1 MDDRVRQVKT
11 LFSKELERR
20 CSEKYHKFPSNEKL
34 ARDLCLT
41 SRYRLKVSRE
51 TIRKWLKGDTFPDLD
66 CLLHLIEWLQLDMR
80 NIFLCTEDN
89 PDIPE
94 NLHTESDFSDQKD
107 ISENLNV
114 EQINLI
120 IKVLKSQ
127 ETSQRVETQKKSNS
141 NF

>member
-1 MDDRVRQVKT
+1 MPYQASQVKI
-11 LFSKELERR
+11 LFAKELQRR

-41 SRYRLKVSRE
+41 SKYRLKVSRE

-80 NIFLCTEDN
+80 NVFPCNKDN

-94 NLHTESDFSDQKD
+94 SLNTESNSLYSNDMPM
-107 ISENLNV
+107 NLDV
-114 EQINLI
+114 DQINLI
-120 IKVLKSQ
+120 IKALTVQVSAQ
-127 ETSQRVETQKKSNS
+127 TVEMKKSNS

>member
-1 MDDRVRQVKT
+1 MHYQVSQVKI
-11 LFSKELERR
+11 LFAKELQRR

-41 SRYRLKVSRE
+41 SKYHLKVSRE

-80 NIFLCTEDN
+80 NIFLCNKDSS
-89 PDIPE
+89 DIPE
-94 NLHTESDFSDQKD
+94 NFQIESNFLHSNDSPVQLDVD
-107 ISENLNV
+107 
-114 EQINLI
+114 QINLI
-120 IKVLKSQ
+120 IKALTVQVSAQ
-127 ETSQRVETQKKSNS
+127 TVEMKKSNG

>member
-1 MDDRVRQVKT
+1 MHHQVSKVKI
-11 LFSKELERR
+11 LFAKELQRR

-41 SRYRLKVSRE
+41 SKYHLKVSRE

-80 NIFLCTEDN
+80 NIFLCNKDN
-89 PDIPE
+89 PDIPG
-94 NLHTESDFSDQKD
+94 NLHTESDSLDSKN
-107 ISENLNV
+107 ITVELNV

-127 ETSQRVETQKKSNS
+127 ETSHIVEMQKI
-141 NF
+141 

>member
-1 MDDRVRQVKT
+1 MNHQVRQVKAAFAT
-11 LFSKELERR
+11 ELHRR

-41 SRYRLKVSRE
+41 SKHHLKVSRE

-80 NIFLCTEDN
+80 NIFLNNEN
-89 PDIPE
+89 NSNIIENFQIESNSLHSNDIPVQ
-94 NLHTESDFSDQKD
+94 LDVD
-107 ISENLNV
+107 
-114 EQINLI
+114 QINLI
-120 IKVLKSQ
+120 IKALKVQVSAQ
-127 ETSQRVETQKKSNS
+127 AVEMKKSNS

>member
-41 SRYRLKVSRE
+41 SRYHLKVSRE

>member
-1 MDDRVRQVKT
+1 MHYQVSQVKI
-11 LFSKELERR
+11 LFAKELQRR

-41 SRYRLKVSRE
+41 SKYHLKVSRE

-66 CLLHLIEWLQLDMR
+66 CLLHLIGWLELDMR
-80 NIFLCTEDN
+80 NIFLSNKDN

-94 NLHTESDFSDQKD
+94 NLHTESNFLDSKD
-107 ISENLNV
+107 IPVELNV

-127 ETSQRVETQKKSNS
+127 ETSQIVEMQKKSNS
-141 NF
+141 NL

>member
-41 SRYRLKVSRE
+41 SKYHLKVSRE

>member
-11 LFSKELERR
+11 LFAKELQRR
-20 CSEKYHKFPSNEKL
+20 CSDKYHKFPSNEKL

-41 SRYRLKVSRE
+41 SKYHLKVSRE

-66 CLLHLIEWLQLDMR
+66 CLLHLIEWLQLDMG
-80 NIFLCTEDN
+80 NIFLDVRDN
-89 PDIPE
+89 
-94 NLHTESDFSDQKD
+94 LD
-107 ISENLNV
+107 ISENSQSESSFSYSNDIPVELNV

-120 IKVLKSQ
+120 IKVLKAQ
-127 ETSQRVETQKKSNS
+127 ETSQIVEKQKKSDI

>member
-41 SRYRLKVSRE
+41 SKYHLKVSRE

-107 ISENLNV
+107 ISVNLNV

>member
-20 CSEKYHKFPSNEKL
+20 CSERYHKFPSNEKL

-41 SRYRLKVSRE
+41 SKYHLKVSRE

-80 NIFLCTEDN
+80 NIFLFTKDN

-94 NLHTESDFSDQKD
+94 NLHTESDFSDPKD
-107 ISENLNV
+107 IPVNLNV

-127 ETSQRVETQKKSNS
+127 ETAQIVEMQKKSNS

>member
-1 MDDRVRQVKT
+1 MHYQVSQVKI
-11 LFSKELERR
+11 LFAKELERR

-41 SRYRLKVSRE
+41 SKYRLKVSRE

-80 NIFLCTEDN
+80 NIFLCTKDN

-107 ISENLNV
+107 ISVNLNV

-127 ETSQRVETQKKSNS
+127 ETSQLVEMQKKSNS

>member
-1 MDDRVRQVKT
+1 MSYQVSQVKI
-11 LFSKELERR
+11 LFATELHRR
-20 CSEKYHKFPSNEKL
+20 CSEKYQKFPSNEKL

-41 SRYRLKVSRE
+41 SKYHLKVSRE
-51 TIRKWLKGDTFPDLD
+51 TVRKWLKGDTFPDLD
-66 CLLHLIEWLQLDMR
+66 CLLHLIEWLQLDVR
-80 NIFLCTEDN
+80 NIFPCNKDN

-94 NLHTESDFSDQKD
+94 NLHTESDFSDSKD
-107 ISENLNV
+107 ISAELNI

-127 ETSQRVETQKKSNS
+127 ETSQIVDMQKKLNS

>member
-41 SRYRLKVSRE
+41 SKYHLKVSRE

-107 ISENLNV
+107 ISVNLNV

-127 ETSQRVETQKKSNS
+127 ETSQIVEMQKKSNS